1 MAEREYYK
9 DSMGRRTSR
18 ERTSAE
24 DVASAESRARMGS
37 TAGAGLGNLSDDFK
51 PPKQNPG
58 EGPGDYGRRVAA
70 AREAHRQRKAMR

>member
-24 DVASAESRARMGS
+24 DVASA
-37 TAGAGLGNLSDDFK
+37 GLENLSDDFK